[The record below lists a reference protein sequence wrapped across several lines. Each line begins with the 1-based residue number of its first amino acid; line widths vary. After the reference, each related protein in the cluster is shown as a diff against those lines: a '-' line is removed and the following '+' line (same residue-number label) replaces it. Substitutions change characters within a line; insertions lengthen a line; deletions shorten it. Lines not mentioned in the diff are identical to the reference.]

1 LTLII
6 TYYGNGKGKTTA
18 ALGLVLRASGYNKK
32 VLFAQFIK
40 SPKSITGEDRALK
53 KIKNLTLKK
62 FGLGFVGLFR
72 DSQKISAHIQAA
84 RKGLKYVKSN
94 MDKFDIIVC
103 DEILGAVKGGLIK
116 INEVEN
122 LIKNFDKCKH
132 LILTGRP
139 KYKRLIDL
147 SDLVSEVKEV
157 KHPYRKGK
165 LAIAGIDY

>member
-1 LTLII
+1 MII
-6 TYYGNGKGKTTA
+6 TYYGDGKGKTTA
-18 ALGLVLRASGYNKK
+18 ALGLVLRASGYGKK

-40 SPKSITGEDRALK
+40 SPKSITGEDKALK
-53 KIKNLTLKK
+53 KIKNLTQKK

-72 DSQKISAHIQAA
+72 DSHKISSHIQAA
-84 RKGLKYVKSN
+84 QKGLNYVKSN
-94 MDKFDIIVC
+94 MSRFDIIVC
-103 DEILGAVKGGLIK
+103 DEIIGAIKGGLIK
-116 INEVEN
+116 VKEVED
-122 LIKNFDKCKH
+122 LVKSFDSSKH

-165 LAIAGIDY
+165 LAIPGIDY